1 MKTRCFKLCLGF
13 VISSL
18 SYSTFAEIQIGDAQ
32 STAGA
37 VTFSGTLRGNYQD
50 KHFGESVSN
59 NRKLKFDAG
68 IFRIGYESPE
78 WFAKAEYRCYQYDTL
93 CDFST
98 LVYGYAGY
106 KLNNTDQL
114 TVGLQPIPF
123 GPGRFW
129 DSSFYA
135 SINNTIGLQDALNLG
150 VNYHVEFAEATKVD
164 LAYFAQDGGHY
175 KGKSSDAAR
184 YTANFISSSDATKT
198 DLDEKNM
205 WFIRVHQDLN
215 FLTFDDF
222 KASLGGSYWYSEI
235 DNKTSHQQGSR
246 KAWALFSQMQY
257 KNASLMLTGGNLS
270 IDNKDPDHPDHST
283 IGAFDTEYELA
294 NKGNFYTADARY
306 TFKQVKEGLN
316 ISPYL
321 VYSKYDKNKNT
332 QQDSERHIAGVA
344 WDYKNLSMY
353 TEYILSKN
361 DPFIG
366 GTSSSL
372 AAGDDNRWNKM
383 LNLAFIY
390 NF

>member
-1 MKTRCFKLCLGF
+1 MKMMHLKLCFGGAIAVF
-13 VISSL
+13 SHSA
-18 SYSTFAEIQIGDAQ
+18 FAEISIGDAQ
-32 STAGA
+32 STMGE

-50 KHFGESVSN
+50 KDFGESATN
-59 NRKLKFDAG
+59 NRKIKFDAG

-78 WFAKAEYRCYQYDTL
+78 WLAKAEYRCYQYDTL

-98 LVYGYAGY
+98 LVYAYAGY
-106 KLNNTDQL
+106 KLNATDQL
-114 TVGLQPIPF
+114 TLGLQPIPF

-150 VNYHVEFAEATKVD
+150 VNYHVEFAQATKLD
-164 LAYFAQDGGHY
+164 LAYFAQDGGRY
-175 KGKSSDAAR
+175 KGDSPDSAR
-184 YTANFISSSDATKT
+184 YTANFVSTSDPTKT
-198 DLDEKNM
+198 NLNEKNM
-205 WFIRVHQDLN
+205 WLMRINQDLN
-215 FLTFDDF
+215 FLSTDDF
-222 KASLGGSYWYSEI
+222 KVSLGGSYWYSEI
-235 DNKTSHQQGSR
+235 ENEINNQQGSR

-257 KNASLMLTGGNLS
+257 KNAGLTLTGGKLS
-270 IDNKDPDHPDHST
+270 IDNKDQLHPDSST

-294 NKGNFYTADARY
+294 NKGHFYTLDARY
-306 TFKQVKEGLN
+306 TFKQVKDDLN

-321 VYSKYDKNKNT
+321 VYSGYDKDKSSDK
-332 QQDSERHIAGVA
+332 DSMRHIAGVA

-353 TEYILSKN
+353 TEYIMSKN

-383 LNLAFIY
+383 LNLTFIY

>member
-1 MKTRCFKLCLGF
+1 MKTIHFKLCLGL
-13 VISSL
+13 VMSSL
-18 SYSTFAEIQIGDAQ
+18 SYSTFAEFRIGDAE

-37 VTFSGTLRGNYQD
+37 VTFSGALRGNYQD
-50 KHFGESVSN
+50 KNFGESVSN
-59 NRKLKFDAG
+59 NRKIKFDAG

-106 KLNNTDQL
+106 KLNETDQL
-114 TVGLQPIPF
+114 TVGLQPVPF

-135 SINNTIGLQDALNLG
+135 SINNTMGLQDVLNLG
-150 VNYHVEFAEATKVD
+150 VNYHVQFAEATKVD
-164 LAYFAQDGGHY
+164 LAYFARDGGHY
-175 KGKSSDAAR
+175 KGQSLDAAR
-184 YTANFISSSDATKT
+184 YTANFVSTSDPTKT
-198 DLDEKNM
+198 DLNEKNM
-205 WFIRVHQDLN
+205 WLIRVNQDLN
-215 FLTFDDF
+215 FLKSDDF

-235 DNKTSHQQGSR
+235 DNKTNQQQGSR
-246 KAWALFSQMQY
+246 KVWALFSQMQY
-257 KNASLMLTGGNLS
+257 KNTSLTLTGGHLS
-270 IDNKDPDHPDHST
+270 IDNKDSDHPDYST
-283 IGAFDTEYELA
+283 IGAFETEYELA
-294 NKGNFYTADARY
+294 NKGNFYTVDARY
-306 TFKQVKEGLN
+306 TFKQVQDDLN

-321 VYSKYDKNKNT
+321 VYSEYDKNKKSDN
-332 QQDSERHIAGVA
+332 DSERHIAGVA

-353 TEYILSKN
+353 TEYIISKN

-383 LNLAFIY
+383 FNLAFIY

>member
-1 MKTRCFKLCLGF
+1 MKTMYLKLCLGF

-18 SYSTFAEIQIGDAQ
+18 PYSTFAAIKIGDEE

-50 KHFGESVSN
+50 KDFGEPAAN
-59 NRKLKFDAG
+59 NRKIKFDAG
-68 IFRIGYESPE
+68 IFRVAYESPQ
-78 WFAKAEYRCYQYDTL
+78 WLAKTEYRCYQYDTL

-98 LVYGYAGY
+98 LVYAYAGY
-106 KLNNTDQL
+106 KFNQTDQL
-114 TVGLQPIPF
+114 TLGLQPIPF

-150 VNYHVEFAEATKVD
+150 VNYHVELADSTKVD
-164 LAYFAQDGGHY
+164 LAYFAQDGGRY
-175 KGKSSDAAR
+175 KGNSPDAAR
-184 YTANFISSSDATKT
+184 YTANFISTSDPNKT
-198 DLDEKNM
+198 NLNEKNM
-205 WFIRVHQDLN
+205 WLIRVNQDLN
-215 FLTFDDF
+215 FLPFEDF

-235 DNKTSHQQGSR
+235 ENKNNHQQGSR

-257 KNASLMLTGGNLS
+257 KNAGLTLTGGKLS
-270 IDNKDPDHPDHST
+270 IDNKDPLNPDSST

-294 NKGNFYTADARY
+294 NKGHFYTLDARY
-306 TFKQVKEGLN
+306 TFKQVKDGLN

-321 VYSKYDKNKNT
+321 VYSGYDKSNNSDH
-332 QQDSERHIAGVA
+332 DSKRHIAGVV
-344 WDYKNLSMY
+344 WDYKNLSLY
-353 TEYILSKN
+353 TEYIMSKN

-372 AAGDDNRWNKM
+372 AAGDDNKWNKM
-383 LNLAFIY
+383 LNLTFVY